1 MSGES
6 TSELTWALTAVR
18 QKQVCRRIIGHFL
31 RFFHAFSCF
40 FAFFLEETK
49 KKCNKFADL
58 GHIVTGTGTVVG
70 NFCRGFWEGWK
81 ITESGGF
88 AVDYRSDFGYNT
100 TTFRSL
106 YL

>member
-18 QKQVCRRIIGHFL
+18 QKQVCRRIIGL
-31 RFFHAFSCF
+31 
-40 FAFFLEETK
+40 FLEETK